1 MSAGPKE
8 QPSGKLS
15 SPKGGLWG
23 GRFDRAPDELFYQFQ
38 RSFSFD
44 RRLLPF
50 ELAVDRVWAGALVS
64 AGILSVEEMRDTLT
78 ALDKIGERAANDSAW
93 LDNSPAED
101 VHHFVETALVEYLG
115 PLGYKLHTGR
125 SRNELV
131 ATDFRMLVKEY
142 AGETRAAVARLIA
155 SLVGQAANVFGI
167 PMPGMTHMQH
177 AQPILFS
184 HFLLAHAEAFFR
196 DAVRLEAAMVATD
209 ACPMGSGALA
219 GCALD
224 VDRGAI
230 ARELGFARPTANSL
244 DAASDRDFALDYL
257 YALALIATHLSRLS
271 EDFVLFASQEFGFIV
286 LPDEFSTGSSL
297 MPQKKNPDAW
307 ELLRG
312 KTGRITAS
320 LHTLLTTLKGLPSSY
335 QRDLQEDKEPVFAAH
350 DQTVAML
357 TVAAGA
363 VAATRPNEACMRDA
377 ASDPALLATEAAH
390 YLVRRGAPFRQAHEI
405 VGQIVREGE
414 RTGGSFSTLPLE
426 TLQKFSILF
435 AADFYDALK
444 LDSALAGPDVEG
456 GTAPDRVREAIATAK
471 QRLVALVAKVDGK
484 SETQT

>member
-1 MSAGPKE
+1 VTAAPKE
-8 QPSGKLS
+8 QPSGK
-15 SPKGGLWG
+15 LWG

-44 RRLLPF
+44 RRLLPY
-50 ELAVDRVWAGALVS
+50 ELAVDRVWAGALES

-78 ALDKIGERAANDSAW
+78 ALDKIAERAVNDFAW
-93 LDNSPAED
+93 LGGSPAED
-101 VHHFVETALVEYLG
+101 VHHFVETALVEFLG
-115 PLGYKLHTGR
+115 ALGHKLHTGR

-131 ATDFRMLVKEY
+131 ATDFRMFVMES
-142 AGETRAAVARLIA
+142 AGETRVAVARLIA
-155 SLVGQAANVFGI
+155 ALVGQAEKFMGI

-196 DAVRLEAAMVATD
+196 DTARLDAAITMAD

-219 GCALD
+219 GCAFD
-224 VDRGAI
+224 VDRGAM

-257 YALALIATHLSRLS
+257 YALAVIATHLSRLA
-271 EDFVLFASQEFGFIV
+271 EDFVLFASQEFSFIV
-286 LPDEFSTGSSL
+286 LADEYSTGSSL

-312 KTGRITAS
+312 KTGRVTAS
-320 LHTLLTTLKGLPSSY
+320 LYTLLTTLKGLPSSY

-350 DQTVAML
+350 DQAMAML
-357 TVAAGA
+357 AVAAGA
-363 VAATRPNEACMRDA
+363 VASTRPNEPRLREA

-405 VGQIVREGE
+405 VGHIVREAE
-414 RTGGSFSTLPLE
+414 RAGKPFSALPVE
-426 TLQKFSILF
+426 TLQKFSPLF
-435 AADFYDALK
+435 APDFYDALK
-444 LDSALAGPDVEG
+444 LESALAAPDVEG
-456 GTAPDRVREAIATAK
+456 GTAPARVRNAIAAAK
-471 QRLVALVAKVDGK
+471 ERLAALGK
-484 SETQT
+484 QS